1 MSWTLKPLNREDIP
15 AAAALF
21 NQSIADSEMIF
32 SPLEEEAFERR
43 FFRPALTPLPP
54 WTAKTVS

>member
-21 NQSIADSEMIF
+21 NQSIAEIGR
-32 SPLEEEAFERR
+32 AH
-43 FFRPALTPLPP
+43 
-54 WTAKTVS
+54 V